1 MNTNTEKR
9 KNQVKSKFYYMFWGI
24 ATTSV
29 VLGQLYVG
37 TGYRI
42 MTQSIIDLTEVFTLI
57 REGNELKQNNNIK
70 QLRIIVSKLY
80 QIMVFDEDDQRNFE
94 SNIIKG

>member
-1 MNTNTEKR
+1 MKMNTNTEKR
-9 KNQVKSKFYYMFWGI
+9 KNQVKSKFYYVFWGI

-57 REGNELKQNNNIK
+57 REGNEL
-70 QLRIIVSKLY
+70 
-80 QIMVFDEDDQRNFE
+80 RNYPKFY
-94 SNIIKG
+94 

>member
-9 KNQVKSKFYYMFWGI
+9 KNQVKSKFYYVFWGI

-57 REGNELKQNNNIK
+57 REGNEL
-70 QLRIIVSKLY
+70 
-80 QIMVFDEDDQRNFE
+80 RNYPKFY
-94 SNIIKG
+94 